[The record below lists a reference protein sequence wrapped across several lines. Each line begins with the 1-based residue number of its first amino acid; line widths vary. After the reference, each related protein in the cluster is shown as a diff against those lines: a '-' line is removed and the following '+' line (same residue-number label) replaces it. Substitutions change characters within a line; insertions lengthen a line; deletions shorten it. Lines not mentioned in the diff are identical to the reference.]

1 MVRNWTI
8 KDVLEWTTRY
18 FADKGIQEPRLE
30 AEILLASVLEEDRV
44 YLYAHYD
51 IPLNQEERDG
61 YKKLIARRI
70 NREPVAYI
78 TGSREFMSLN
88 FKVSRDVLIP
98 RPETELLVETA
109 LELAA
114 HTRINRI
121 CDVGTGS
128 GAIAVSIGH
137 YLSGPDIYATDI
149 SEAALAIA
157 RVNADLH
164 RVRITFCRGD
174 LLNHLPN
181 ELQFDLI
188 TANLPYVA
196 VEKYNR
202 LEPEVKDYEP
212 ALALVAAGDG
222 LDLYRRLAPQCLAL
236 LAPGGYTLWEIDP
249 EQAPDIPAIMT
260 GFDQVEIIKDLAGRN
275 RLVKAGKGK

>member
-30 AEILLASVLEEDRV
+30 AEVLLAGVLGKDRV

-51 IPLNQEERDG
+51 IPLNQEERNG
-61 YKKLIARRI
+61 YKEFISRRVG
-70 NREPVAYI
+70 REPVAYI
-78 TGSREFMSLN
+78 TGHREFMSLD
-88 FKVSRDVLIP
+88 FEVSRDVLIP

-109 LELAA
+109 LELAS

-128 GAIAVSIGH
+128 GVIAVSIAH
-137 YLSGPDIYATDI
+137 YLPGLDISATDI
-149 SEAALAIA
+149 SESALAIA
-157 RVNADLH
+157 RGNADRH
-164 RVRITFCRGD
+164 GVQVTFLRGD
-174 LLNHLPN
+174 LLSPLQE
-181 ELQFDLI
+181 ELKFDLI

-196 VEKYNR
+196 PEKYAQ

-212 ALALVAAGDG
+212 MLALVAAGDG
-222 LDLYRRLAPQCLAL
+222 LDLYRRLAPQCLDL

-249 EQAPDIPAIMT
+249 EQTPYLPAIMT
-260 GFDQVEIIKDLAGRN
+260 GFDKVEIIKDLTGRN
-275 RLVKAGKGK
+275 RLVKARKG

>member
-30 AEILLASVLEEDRV
+30 AEVLLAGVLGKDRV

-51 IPLNQEERDG
+51 IPLNQEERNG
-61 YKKLIARRI
+61 YKEFISRRVG
-70 NREPVAYI
+70 REPVAYI
-78 TGSREFMSLN
+78 TGHREFMSLD
-88 FKVSRDVLIP
+88 FEVSRDVLIP

-109 LELAA
+109 LELAS

-128 GAIAVSIGH
+128 GVIAVSIGH
-137 YLSGPDIYATDI
+137 YLTGLDISATDI
-149 SEAALAIA
+149 SESALAIA
-157 RVNADLH
+157 RGNADWH
-164 RVRITFCRGD
+164 GVQVTFLRGD
-174 LLNHLPN
+174 LLSPLQE
-181 ELQFDLI
+181 ELKFDLI

-196 VEKYNR
+196 PEKYAQ

-212 ALALVAAGDG
+212 MLALVAAGDG
-222 LDLYRRLAPQCLAL
+222 LDLYRRLAPQCLDL

-249 EQAPDIPAIMT
+249 EQTPYLPAIMT
-260 GFDQVEIIKDLAGRN
+260 GFDKVEIIKDLAGRN
-275 RLVKAGKGK
+275 RLVKARKG